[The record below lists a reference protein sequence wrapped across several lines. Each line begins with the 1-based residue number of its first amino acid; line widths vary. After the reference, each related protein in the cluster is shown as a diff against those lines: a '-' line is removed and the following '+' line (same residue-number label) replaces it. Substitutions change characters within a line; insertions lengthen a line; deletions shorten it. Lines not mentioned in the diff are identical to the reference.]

1 MLTSKELYEK
11 IIEQV
16 DEVDIIDLLGLTTAD
31 IVHAFRDKIDDNF
44 EQIISELELWFTTN
58 QFMEL

>member
-44 EQIISELELWFTTN
+44 GNCIFAKLTCH
-58 QFMEL
+58 

>member
-1 MLTSKELYEK
+1 MLTNKELYEK

-31 IVHAFRDKIDDNF
+31 IVNAFRDKIDDKA
-44 EQIISELELWFTTN
+44 EYIISELDL
-58 QFMEL
+58 